1 MNDFAERL
9 KHRYKTTRFQMRKTE
24 TSLRILLTDSDTV
37 IQQQITQAFRRT
49 DSSIKTLAASTRA
62 DFEFHLKTLDFD
74 IAIIETSTYGYADL
88 LVLRMIK
95 EQAPDIPVLIYSSN
109 TSVETAVKSIKMGAA
124 DYITKSPE
132 HLQNLVSAVIN
143 IQPAPDASIDRELS
157 NDISANKRI
166 AEQLRKLS
174 LAVQQN
180 PVSIIITDSDGTI
193 EYVNPKFSQLT
204 GYEPDEVIGK
214 NPRILK
220 SGNTSEEEYK
230 LLWNTIKSGKDW
242 HGEFQNRKK
251 NGDSYTES
259 ASISPI
265 ADENGII
272 THFVATKEDIT
283 EKKQAEKL
291 IKTLS
296 RAIEQSP
303 ASIIITNYQG
313 KIDFVNTQFTS
324 FMQYTE
330 QEVVGRN
337 PRIFNPQ
344 HLPQEEYDKMWE
356 TLHSGRLWQG
366 ENQNRKKDGTLFW
379 ENVSISPLMD
389 EHGNISNY
397 ILIME
402 DISEKKKMLD
412 DLILAKE
419 KAEESEEI
427 FDQFMKHSPIYVF
440 FKDDKIR
447 TVRLSHNYE
456 SMLGLP
462 MNQLIGKTMNEL
474 FPGELAKSMEEDD
487 LRILSENQV
496 FEVEEELNG
505 RYFTTIKFPIYM
517 KGKPR
522 FLAGFTLDISER
534 KQSEFILKEKN
545 EQLIKAIEK
554 AKESD
559 RLKTAFLANMSHEIR
574 TPMNGILGFT
584 ELLKTPDLSGI
595 KQQEFIYLIRKS
607 GERMLNIIN
616 NIIDISK
623 IESGQMEVSLST
635 TDINGQI
642 EYLHSFFKT
651 ETDQKG
657 LKIHTSLSLPPELAK
672 IKTDTEKVYAILTNL
687 VKNAIKFTP
696 SGTITFGYELKNQNL
711 EFFVK
716 DTGVGI
722 SEQQQEFI
730 FERFRQGNESLAR
743 KHEGAGL
750 GLSITK
756 AYVEMLGGKIWVESE
771 SGKGSSFYFT
781 LPYLPQKDAI
791 TSPSTAQ
798 VLTDKENFH
807 KLRILIAEDDE
818 FSAMLITKAI
828 QPFCKELFVAGNGA
842 EAIEE
847 LRKYPE
853 IDLVLMDISM
863 PVMDGYEA
871 TKEIRSFNKDVV
883 IIAQT
888 AYGLSGDKEKALKA
902 GCNDHISKPIRNKD
916 LYSLIR
922 KYFDGAA
929 TSGN

>member
-1 MNDFAERL
+1 MTKNL
-9 KHRYKTTRFQMRKTE
+9 IKTTRFQMRKTE
-24 TSLRILLTDSDTV
+24 NKLRILLIDDNTTDRQYIINT
-37 IQQQITQAFRRT
+37 IQNTEHGFV
-49 DSSIKTLAASTRA
+49 TLVANSQE
-62 DFEFHLKTLDFD
+62 DFELHLKARDFD
-74 IAIIETSTYGYADL
+74 VAISETNSFGYADL
-88 LVLRMIK
+88 QVLLMLK
-95 EQAPDIPVLIYSSN
+95 QQAPEIPVLIYSRN
-109 TSVETAVKSIKMGAA
+109 TSVEIAVKSIKIGAA
-124 DYITKSPE
+124 DYITKSPD
-132 HLQNLVSAVIN
+132 HLQNLVSSVVDILSTPN
-143 IQPAPDASIDRELS
+143 ASINGELS
-157 NDISANKRI
+157 NSITSNKRI
-166 AEQLRKLS
+166 SEQLRKLS
-174 LAVQQN
+174 MAVHQN
-180 PVSIIITDSDGTI
+180 PVSIVITDSDGNI
-193 EYVNPKFSQLT
+193 EYVNPKFSILT
-204 GYEPDEVIGK
+204 GYESHEVIGK
-214 NPRILK
+214 NPSLLK
-220 SGNTSEEEYK
+220 SGNTSAEEYK
-230 LLWNTIKSGKDW
+230 LLWKTIKSGNEW
-242 HGEFQNRKK
+242 HGEFQNCKK
-251 NGDSYTES
+251 NGEIYTES

-283 EKKQAEKL
+283 DKKHAEKL

-303 ASIIITNYQG
+303 ASIIITNDKG
-313 KIDFVNTQFTS
+313 KIDFVNTKFKS

-330 QEVVGRN
+330 QEVLGRN

-344 HLPQEEYDKMWE
+344 HSTAEEYDQMWK
-356 TLHSGRLWQG
+356 TLQSGKLWQG

-389 EHGNISNY
+389 ENGIISNY

-412 DLILAKE
+412 DLIIAKE

-427 FDQFMKHSPIYVF
+427 FDQFMKHSPFYVF
-440 FKDDKIR
+440 FKDDRIR
-447 TVRLSHNYE
+447 SVRLSHNYE
-456 SMLGLP
+456 KMLELP
-462 MNQLIGKTMNEL
+462 MNELLGKTMFEL
-474 FPGELAKSMEEDD
+474 FPSKLAKKMVEDD
-487 LRILSENQV
+487 LKILSENQV
-496 FEVEEELNG
+496 FEVEEEFNG
-505 RYFTTIKFPIYM
+505 KYFTTIKFPIHM
-517 KGKPR
+517 NGKPR

-534 KQSEFILKEKN
+534 KQSELMLKEKN
-545 EQLIKAIEK
+545 EQLILAIEK

-623 IESGQMEVSLST
+623 IESGQMEVSFST
-635 TDINGQI
+635 TDINEQI

-657 LKIHTSLSLPPELAK
+657 LKIFSSVTLPSALAK
-672 IKTDTEKVYAILTNL
+672 IKTDKEKVYAILTNL
-687 VKNAIKFTP
+687 VKNAVKFTP
-696 SGTITFGYELKNQNL
+696 VGSIRFGYELKNDNL
-711 EFFVK
+711 EFYVK

-722 SEQQQEFI
+722 SQQQQEYI

-771 SGKGSSFYFT
+771 YGKGSAFYFT
-781 LPYLPQKDAI
+781 IPYVAGEELTNSQPKVPVHTTKEPLQK
-791 TSPSTAQ
+791 
-798 VLTDKENFH
+798 LK
-807 KLRILIAEDDE
+807 ILIAEDDE

-842 EAIEE
+842 EAVEE
-847 LRKYPE
+847 LRKYPD

-863 PVMDGYEA
+863 PIMDGYEA
-871 TKEIRSFNKDVV
+871 TKKIRNFNQNVI

-888 AYGLSGDKEKALKA
+888 AYGLMGDKEKALAA
-902 GCNDHISKPIRNKD
+902 GCNDHISKPIKNKD
-916 LYSLIR
+916 LYGLIL
-922 KYFDGAA
+922 KHFDGAVSA
-929 TSGN
+929 RS

>member
-1 MNDFAERL
+1 
-9 KHRYKTTRFQMRKTE
+9 MRKTE
-24 TSLRILLTDSDTV
+24 NRLRILLIDDNTTDRQLIIKT
-37 IQQQITQAFRRT
+37 IQNTEHGFV
-49 DSSIKTLAASTRA
+49 TLAANSQK
-62 DFEFHLKTLDFD
+62 DFELHLKSCDFD
-74 IAIIETSTYGYADL
+74 VAISETNSFGYPEL
-88 LVLRMIK
+88 RVLQMLK
-95 EQAPDIPVLIYSSN
+95 QQAPEIPVLIYSRN
-109 TSVETAVKSIKMGAA
+109 TSVEIAVKSIKMGAV
-124 DYITKSPE
+124 DYITKSPD
-132 HLQNLVSAVIN
+132 HLQNLVPAVNCIQSAPTAGN
-143 IQPAPDASIDRELS
+143 DADPP

-180 PVSIIITDSDGTI
+180 PVSIVITDVDGTI
-193 EYVNPKFSQLT
+193 EYVNPKFSKLT
-204 GYEPDEVIGK
+204 GYEPHEVIGK
-214 NPRILK
+214 NPRLLK
-220 SGNTSEEEYK
+220 SGNTSDEEYK
-230 LLWNTIKSGKDW
+230 LLWKTIKSGNEW
-242 HGEFQNRKK
+242 HGEFQNCKK
-251 NGDSYTES
+251 NGEIYTES

-283 EKKQAEKL
+283 EKKHAEKL

-303 ASIIITNYQG
+303 ASIIITNDKG
-313 KIDFVNTQFTS
+313 KIDFVNTKFTS

-330 QEVVGRN
+330 QEVIGRN

-344 HLPQEEYDKMWE
+344 HLPGEEYEQMWE
-356 TLHSGRLWQG
+356 TLQSGKLWHG

-389 EHGNISNY
+389 ENGIISNY

-412 DLILAKE
+412 DLIIAKE

-427 FDQFMKHSPIYVF
+427 FDQFMKHSPFYVF

-447 TVRLSHNYE
+447 PVRLSHNYE
-456 SMLGLP
+456 NMLGLP
-462 MNQLIGKTMNEL
+462 MNELLGKTMFEL
-474 FPGELAKSMEEDD
+474 FPSELAKKMVEDD

-496 FEVEEELNG
+496 FEIEEEFNG
-505 RYFTTIKFPIYM
+505 KYFTTIKFPIRM
-517 KGKPR
+517 NGKPR
-522 FLAGFTLDISER
+522 FLAGFTLDNSER
-534 KQSEFILKEKN
+534 KQSELILKEKN

-595 KQQEFIYLIRKS
+595 EQQEFIYLIRKS

-623 IESGQMEVSLST
+623 IESGQMEVSYST
-635 TDINGQI
+635 TDINEQI
-642 EYLHSFFKT
+642 EYLYSFFRT

-657 LKIHTSLSLPPELAK
+657 LKIFSSVTLPSALAK
-672 IKTDTEKVYAILTNL
+672 IKTDKEKVYAILTNL
-687 VKNAIKFTP
+687 VKNAVKFTP
-696 SGTITFGYELKNQNL
+696 AGSIRFGYELKKDTL
-711 EFFVK
+711 EFFVQ

-722 SEQQQEFI
+722 PQEQQEFI

-771 SGKGSSFYFT
+771 YRKGSAFYFT
-781 LPYLPQKDAI
+781 IPYQVENEEITVPQTI
-791 TSPSTAQ
+791 VSTQ
-798 VLTDKENFH
+798 TDKEPYR
-807 KLRILIAEDDE
+807 KLKILIAEDDE
-818 FSAMLITKAI
+818 FSAMLITKTI

-847 LRKYPE
+847 LRKYPD

-888 AYGLSGDKEKALKA
+888 AYGLMGDKEKAIA
-902 GCNDHISKPIRNKD
+902 VGCNDHISKPIRNKD
-916 LYSLIR
+916 LYVLIR
-922 KYFDGAA
+922 KYFDGAVTA
-929 TSGN
+929 GN

>member
-1 MNDFAERL
+1 VKAR
-9 KHRYKTTRFQMRKTE
+9 
-24 TSLRILLTDSDTV
+24 
-37 IQQQITQAFRRT
+37 
-49 DSSIKTLAASTRA
+49 
-62 DFEFHLKTLDFD
+62 DFD
-74 IAIIETSTYGYADL
+74 VAISETNSFGYPDL
-88 LVLRMIK
+88 HVLHMVK
-95 EQAPDIPVLIYSSN
+95 QQAPEIPVLIYSRN
-109 TSVETAVKSIKMGAA
+109 TSVEIAVKSIKMGAA
-124 DYITKSPE
+124 DYIIKSPD
-132 HLQNLVSAVIN
+132 HLPNLVSALFN
-143 IQPAPDASIDRELS
+143 IQSVPTTGSDRELP
-157 NDISANKRI
+157 NDISTNKRI

-174 LAVQQN
+174 LAVHQN
-180 PVSIIITDSDGTI
+180 PVSIVITDADGNI
-193 EYVNPKFSQLT
+193 EYVNPKFSKLT
-204 GYEPDEVIGK
+204 GYEPHEVIGK
-214 NPRILK
+214 NPRLLK
-220 SGNTSEEEYK
+220 SGNTSDEDYK
-230 LLWNTIKSGKDW
+230 VLWKTIKSGNEW
-242 HGEFQNRKK
+242 RGEFQNCKK
-251 NGDSYTES
+251 NGEIYTES

-283 EKKQAEKL
+283 EKKHAEKL

-303 ASIIITNYQG
+303 ASIIITNDKG
-313 KIDFVNTQFTS
+313 KIDFVNTKFTS

-330 QEVVGRN
+330 QEVIGRN
-337 PRIFNPQ
+337 PRIFNPH
-344 HLPQEEYDKMWE
+344 HLPGTEYEQMWE
-356 TLHSGRLWQG
+356 TLHSGKLWQG

-389 EHGNISNY
+389 ENGTISNY

-412 DLILAKE
+412 DLIIAKE

-427 FDQFMKHSPIYVF
+427 FNQFMKHSPIYVF

-447 TVRLSHNYE
+447 PVRLSNNYE
-456 SMLGLP
+456 KMLELP
-462 MNQLIGKTMNEL
+462 MNELLGKTMFDL
-474 FPGELAKSMEEDD
+474 FPSELAKKMEEDD

-496 FEVEEELNG
+496 FEVEEEFNDK
-505 RYFTTIKFPIYM
+505 YYTTIKFPIHM
-517 KGKPR
+517 NGKPR

-534 KQSEFILKEKN
+534 KQSELMLKEKN

-623 IESGQMEVSLST
+623 IESGQMEVSFST
-635 TDINGQI
+635 TDINEQI

-651 ETDQKG
+651 ETDQRG
-657 LKIHTSLSLPPELAK
+657 LKISTTVTLSPALAK
-672 IKTDTEKVYAILTNL
+672 IKTDKEKVYAILTNL
-687 VKNAIKFTP
+687 VKNAVKFTP
-696 SGTITFGYELKNQNL
+696 AGSIRFGYELKNDTL
-711 EFFVK
+711 EFFVQ

-722 SEQQQEFI
+722 PQEQQEFI

-771 SGKGSSFYFT
+771 SGKGSAFYFT
-781 LPYLPQKDAI
+781 IPYLVDSEEIKRPK
-791 TSPSTAQ
+791 TAVSAQ
-798 VLTDKENFH
+798 TDKGPYQ
-807 KLRILIAEDDE
+807 KLKILIAEDDE

-842 EAIEE
+842 EAVEE
-847 LRKYPE
+847 LHRYPD

-871 TKEIRSFNKDVV
+871 TKKIRYFNKNVI

-888 AYGLSGDKEKALKA
+888 AYGLMGDKEKALAA

-916 LYSLIR
+916 LYGLIQ
-922 KYFDGAA
+922 KHFDGTVTAE
-929 TSGN
+929 N

>member
-1 MNDFAERL
+1 MKNISCSGKPLNPATNGVENFRIA
-9 KHRYKTTRFQMRKTE
+9 KKTE
-24 TSLRILLTDSDTV
+24 KYILNQLP
-37 IQQQITQAFRRT
+37 
-49 DSSIKTLAASTRA
+49 
-62 DFEFHLKTLDFD
+62 FHLLPT
-74 IAIIETSTYGYADL
+74 T
-88 LVLRMIK
+88 
-95 EQAPDIPVLIYSSN
+95 
-109 TSVETAVKSIKMGAA
+109 
-124 DYITKSPE
+124 
-132 HLQNLVSAVIN
+132 
-143 IQPAPDASIDRELS
+143 
-157 NDISANKRI
+157 
-166 AEQLRKLS
+166 
-174 LAVQQN
+174 
-180 PVSIIITDSDGTI
+180 
-193 EYVNPKFSQLT
+193 
-204 GYEPDEVIGK
+204 
-214 NPRILK
+214 
-220 SGNTSEEEYK
+220 
-230 LLWNTIKSGKDW
+230 
-242 HGEFQNRKK
+242 
-251 NGDSYTES
+251 
-259 ASISPI
+259 
-265 ADENGII
+265 NGII

-283 EKKQAEKL
+283 EKKHAEKL

-303 ASIIITNYQG
+303 ASIIITNDKG
-313 KIDFVNTQFTS
+313 KIDFVNTKFTS

-330 QEVVGRN
+330 QEVIGRN

-344 HLPQEEYDKMWE
+344 HSPGEEYEQMWK
-356 TLHSGRLWQG
+356 TLQSGKLWQG

-389 EHGNISNY
+389 ENGTISNY

-412 DLILAKE
+412 DLIIAKE

-447 TVRLSHNYE
+447 PVRLSHNYE
-456 SMLGLP
+456 KMLGLP
-462 MNQLIGKTMNEL
+462 MEKLLGKTMFEL
-474 FPGELAKSMEEDD
+474 FPSELAKNMVEDD
-487 LRILSENQV
+487 LRILSENKV

-505 RYFTTIKFPIYM
+505 KYYTTIKFPIHM
-517 KGKPR
+517 NGKPR

-534 KQSEFILKEKN
+534 KQSELMLKEKN

-595 KQQEFIYLIRKS
+595 EQQEFIYLIRKS

-623 IESGQMEVSLST
+623 IESGQMEVSFST
-635 TDINGQI
+635 TDINEQI
-642 EYLHSFFKT
+642 QYLYSFFKT

-657 LKIHTSLSLPPELAK
+657 LKIFTSVTLPSALAK
-672 IKTDTEKVYAILTNL
+672 IKTDKEKVYAILTNL
-687 VKNAIKFTP
+687 VKNAVKFTP
-696 SGTITFGYELKNQNL
+696 VGSIRFGYELKNDTL
-711 EFFVK
+711 EFFVQ

-722 SEQQQEFI
+722 PQEQQEFI

-771 SGKGSSFYFT
+771 SGKGSAFYFT
-781 LPYLPQKDAI
+781 IPYLVESDEIK
-791 TSPSTAQ
+791 SPKTIVSVQ
-798 VLTDKENFH
+798 TDKEPYQ
-807 KLRILIAEDDE
+807 KLKILIAEDDE

-847 LRKYPE
+847 LRKYPD

-888 AYGLSGDKEKALKA
+888 AYGLMGDKEKAIA
-902 GCNDHISKPIRNKD
+902 VGCNDHISKPIRNKD
-916 LYSLIR
+916 LYVLIR
-922 KYFDGAA
+922 KYFDGAVTA
-929 TSGN
+929 GN

>member
-1 MNDFAERL
+1 
-9 KHRYKTTRFQMRKTE
+9 MRKTE
-24 TSLRILLTDSDTV
+24 NRLRILLIDDN
-37 IQQQITQAFRRT
+37 IIDRQDITEIFRNTNSRFLIIAT
-49 DSSIKTLAASTRA
+49 ESQE
-62 DFEFHLKTLDFD
+62 DFELHLKARDFD
-74 IAIIETSTYGYADL
+74 VAISETNSHGYPDL
-88 LVLRMIK
+88 QVLQMLK
-95 EQAPDIPVLIYSSN
+95 QQAPEMPVLIYSRN
-109 TSVETAVKSIKMGAA
+109 TSVEIAVKSIKLGAA
-124 DYITKSPE
+124 DYITKSSD

-143 IQPAPDASIDRELS
+143 IQSTPNASIDRELP

-166 AEQLRKLS
+166 ADQLRKLS
-174 LAVQQN
+174 LAVHQN
-180 PVSIIITDSDGTI
+180 PVSIVITDVDGNI
-193 EYVNPKFSQLT
+193 EYVNPKFSKLT
-204 GYEPDEVIGK
+204 GYEPHEVIGK

-220 SGNTSEEEYK
+220 SGNTSDEEYK
-230 LLWNTIKSGKDW
+230 LLWKTIKSGNEW
-242 HGEFQNRKK
+242 RGEFQNCKK
-251 NGDSYTES
+251 NGEIYTES

-265 ADENGII
+265 AGDDGII

-283 EKKQAEKL
+283 EKKHAEKL

-303 ASIIITNYQG
+303 ASIIITNHQG
-313 KIDFVNTQFTS
+313 KIDFVNTKFTS

-330 QEVVGRN
+330 QEVIGRN

-344 HLPQEEYDKMWE
+344 HSSGEEYDQMWK
-356 TLHSGRLWQG
+356 TLHSGKLWQG

-389 EHGNISNY
+389 ENGIISNY

-412 DLILAKE
+412 DLIIAKE
-419 KAEESEEI
+419 KAEESEDI

-447 TVRLSHNYE
+447 PVRLSHNYE
-456 SMLGLP
+456 KMLGLP
-462 MNQLIGKTMNEL
+462 MNELLGKNMFEL
-474 FPGELAKSMEEDD
+474 FPSELAKNMVEDD

-496 FEVEEELNG
+496 FEVEEEFNDK
-505 RYFTTIKFPIYM
+505 YYTTIKFPIHM
-517 KGKPR
+517 NGKPR

-534 KQSEFILKEKN
+534 KQSELMLKEKN

-595 KQQEFIYLIRKS
+595 EQQEFIYLIRKS

-623 IESGQMEVSLST
+623 IESGQMEVSFST
-635 TDINGQI
+635 TDINEQI
-642 EYLHSFFKT
+642 QYLYSFFKT

-657 LKIHTSLSLPPELAK
+657 LKIFTSVTLPSALAK
-672 IKTDTEKVYAILTNL
+672 INTDKEKVYAILTNL
-687 VKNAIKFTP
+687 VKNAVKFTP
-696 SGTITFGYELKNQNL
+696 VGSIRFGYELKNDTL
-711 EFFVK
+711 EFFVQ

-722 SEQQQEFI
+722 SQEQQEFI

-771 SGKGSSFYFT
+771 SGKGSAFYFT
-781 LPYLPQKDAI
+781 IPYLVESDEIKSPETIVSVQTNKEPYQK
-791 TSPSTAQ
+791 
-798 VLTDKENFH
+798 LK
-807 KLRILIAEDDE
+807 ILIAEDDE

-847 LRKYPE
+847 LRKYPD

-871 TKEIRSFNKDVV
+871 TKKIRSFNQDVI

-888 AYGLSGDKEKALKA
+888 AYGLMGDKEKALA
-902 GCNDHISKPIRNKD
+902 VGCNDHISKPIRNND
-916 LYSLIR
+916 LYVLIR
-922 KYFDGAA
+922 KYFDGAVTA
-929 TSGN
+929 GN